1 LYGLKEAPHA
11 WYARLSYFWLEHGY
25 VMGSVDKILF
35 TLNDGNA
42 FLLVQV
48 YVDGGS
54 SHILVS
60 EF

>member
-1 LYGLKEAPHA
+1 
-11 WYARLSYFWLEHGY
+11 